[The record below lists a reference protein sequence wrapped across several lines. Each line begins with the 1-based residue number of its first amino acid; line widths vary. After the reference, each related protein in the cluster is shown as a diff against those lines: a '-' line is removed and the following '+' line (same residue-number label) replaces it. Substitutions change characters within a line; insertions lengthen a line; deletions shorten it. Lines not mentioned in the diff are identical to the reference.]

1 MSEDAAIRDPVKI
14 VNSNKGL
21 YPGTAT
27 AKGRPRAVAAH
38 WPSSP
43 RAHGQLGG
51 ELGGLS
57 GTLSRA
63 SARRGTAHAP
73 PPGRRECVCED
84 WRLRMCVSVP

>member
-38 WPSSP
+38 WPSTGA
-43 RAHGQLGG
+43 RAARGRARGSLGDFISRVG
-51 ELGGLS
+51 PSRLPLTVLS
-57 GTLSRA
+57 NGVA
-63 SARRGTAHAP
+63 ST
-73 PPGRRECVCED
+73 
-84 WRLRMCVSVP
+84 